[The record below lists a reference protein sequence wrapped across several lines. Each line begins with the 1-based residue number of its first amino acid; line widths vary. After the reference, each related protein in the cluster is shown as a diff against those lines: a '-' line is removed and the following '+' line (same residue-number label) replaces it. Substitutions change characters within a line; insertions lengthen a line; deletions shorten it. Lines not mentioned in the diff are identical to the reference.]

1 MTRVLDPQRL
11 ATGRVLAASTALLT
25 LAVVLGGALLADV
38 SQPPFREVDDGWA
51 RFMGTLHSPFW
62 DGVNGFLNIAGYRG
76 VLLGHG
82 LLALALLVRK
92 RPQAAI
98 FAASAGIAVLILTQ
112 VSKAAILRER
122 PANTIVLTDTGSFP
136 SGHVTSTTAFVLV
149 LALLVGRVWVWVL
162 AAAGIA
168 AMMLSRTYLSAHWLM
183 DTVGG
188 VCLAATVVLIVWLFY
203 QNICI
208 QENADARRIL
218 TWRARASRRRRAAA
232 HPESE
237 PR

>member
-11 ATGRVLAASTALLT
+11 STGRVLAASTALLT

-51 RFMGTLHSPFW
+51 HFMGTLHSPFW
-62 DGVNGFLNIAGYRG
+62 DGVNSLLNIAGYRG

-98 FAASAGIAVLILTQ
+98 FAAAAGIAVLILTQ

-162 AAAGIA
+162 AAVGIA

-188 VCLAATVVLIVWLFY
+188 VCLAAPVVLIVWLFY
-203 QNICI
+203 
-208 QENADARRIL
+208 
-218 TWRARASRRRRAAA
+218 
-232 HPESE
+232 
-237 PR
+237 